1 ECIAFRS
8 LPSSAPHEYQH
19 EHGRHDSA
27 GHRDQIGPV
36 ADLLGPLGRGL
47 LDPGGHVEPVGEFAD
62 GRGEFGPLTFDVG
75 HLVRTT
81 TVVGCGHF
89 VAPFAASM
97 SARTLA
103 AVRSGTGGAA
113 FFAFEA
119 PTAARMPPMTS
130 TTSATIR
137 AASHGS
143 TAVARP
149 STAVAISVA
158 RPRNNRIAPAPEIP
172 TPTPMRV
179 PLDLTSS
186 SACETSV
193 RTRVETCSVS
203 RSVSSTVDRFF
214 GCSATGRALPAG
226 VVIADSFPSWA
237 R

>member
-1 ECIAFRS
+1 
-8 LPSSAPHEYQH
+8 H
-19 EHGRHDSA
+19 EHGDDDPT
-27 GHRDQIGPV
+27 GHRDQIVPV
-36 ADLLGPLGRGL
+36 ADLLDAFGRGL
-47 LDPGGHVEPVGEFAD
+47 LDPGGNVESVGEFAD
-62 GRGEFGPLTFDVG
+62 GRGVIGPMTFDVR

-89 VAPFAASM
+89 VAPFTASM

-103 AVRSGTGGAA
+103 TVRSGTGGAT

-119 PTAARMPPMTS
+119 PTAARMPPTAS
-130 TTSATIR
+130 TTSATMR

-158 RPRNNRIAPAPEIP
+158 RPRNNKIAPAPEIP

-203 RSVSSTVDRFF
+203 RS
-214 GCSATGRALPAG
+214 
-226 VVIADSFPSWA
+226 
-237 R
+237 